1 MNTIKADV
9 SFEIT
14 KQDYNEKDLLAT
26 FDDWD
31 EADELADE
39 CISDTAWDAVDD
51 FCYWIAKACGVAFD
65 NVLIVDTKYGLLYFD
80 DNYLTFEIV
89 GCKMSKNQVKQA
101 INNIVSGTTEEH
113 TMYFDLTDVNG
124 SGKTCK
130 LKVTVACKLGRV
142 VNID

>member
-1 MNTIKADV
+1 MNTIKANV

-39 CISDTAWDAVDD
+39 CISDVAWEAVDD
-51 FCYWIAKACGVAFD
+51 FCYWIAKACSVDFD
-65 NVLIVDTKYGLLYFD
+65 DVLIVDSKYGLLYFD
-80 DNYLTFEIV
+80 NNYLTFEIAD
-89 GCKMSKNQVKQA
+89 CKMSKKQVEQV
-101 INNIVSGTTEEH
+101 INDIQGTTEEH
-113 TMYFDLTDVNG
+113 TNYFDLTDING
-124 SGKTCK
+124 SGKTCE